1 MTGIGAG
8 IGIGIGIVALHMS
21 SSQTLPP
28 HLWGRGTAFL
38 IFPCLPLLAVAREL
52 DS

>member
-28 HLWGRGTAFL
+28 PSMGEGDHEVVEGGCPRQPMPAKR
-38 IFPCLPLLAVAREL
+38 A
-52 DS
+52 